1 MHHSNRKSPDKAAL
15 DPSLLFSSC
24 ILKPDVD
31 HVVYCMFV
39 FNVFLLKYKHV
50 FLCFLFQNL
59 CFSNYGANRQHC
71 NQRQMRATDA
81 YRILG

>member
-24 ILKPDVD
+24 IHKPDVD

-50 FLCFLFQNL
+50 FCVFYSKIYVL
-59 CFSNYGANRQHC
+59 
-71 NQRQMRATDA
+71 ATMA
-81 YRILG
+81 RIASTAISGRCGLQTRIVS